1 MLHQFSPG
9 PFRQPKPFALA
20 VLIACCTG
28 HSGQAF
34 PRLHAQEISEPDDS
48 GTVQQASMLQQTP
61 FIEPRINIAEES
73 SRAQRNAFTT
83 PSSLLNSNT
92 ANSSAGSN
100 RLGGIDSQRR
110 TFLTKDSVLGEEAL
124 TLSTTDVGSLLKK
137 SSSGLSA
144 GVQSKTPVVSDPR
157 VRGSRIGSLAA
168 SGVALGTRAR

>member
-1 MLHQFSPG
+1 
-9 PFRQPKPFALA
+9 
-20 VLIACCTG
+20 
-28 HSGQAF
+28 
-34 PRLHAQEISEPDDS
+34 
-48 GTVQQASMLQQTP
+48 MLQQTP